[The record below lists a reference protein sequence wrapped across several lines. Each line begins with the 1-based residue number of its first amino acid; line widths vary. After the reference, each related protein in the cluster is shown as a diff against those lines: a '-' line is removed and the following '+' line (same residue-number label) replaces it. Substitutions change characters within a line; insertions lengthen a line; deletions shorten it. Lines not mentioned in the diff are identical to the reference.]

1 MRTIFIFAGMAFC
14 LGLAEFVMIGMTPAL
29 ATGLD
34 TDIEQIGDIVGLYGL
49 ACAVATPIIALTTS
63 RMQRRRLFIVLAL
76 VFNGGNLLS
85 VLAMGYMNLAVSRM
99 MAACTSGPLLAI
111 MLTIVPNIV
120 CEQRRAM
127 GIAIVLGGFT
137 LASVIG
143 IPLAHVLADM
153 LGWKSVYVLVLVL
166 GAGATI
172 LAERSLVEPKAPR
185 NNAGI
190 RAQLRLIVDPRVLLN
205 ALMILLGAAGVY
217 VLYTYLTPYL
227 EDTLGLEAQAA
238 SAALLA
244 IGIAGAASNFLS
256 GVVAN
261 RFGRISLP
269 IIYLMIAVLLG
280 GSTVLVHHPMIAVIA
295 VFFAC
300 LLMYVMNS
308 IVQLIFLDVAAS
320 DCPQAATLA
329 SSLHPTAFN
338 AGIALGSFVGGVVVG
353 DLGLFATGAVGG
365 ALALVA
371 AVCAVALLRVLG
383 AKSASR
389 ARGVYSS

>member
-1 MRTIFIFAGMAFC
+1 MRIIFIFAGMAFC
-14 LGLAEFVMIGMTPAL
+14 LGLAEFVMIGMTPVL

-34 TDIEQIGDIVGLYGL
+34 TDIEQIGDIIGLYGL

-166 GAGATI
+166 GAGASI
-172 LAERSLVEPKAPR
+172 LAERSLVELKAPR

-269 IIYLMIAVLLG
+269 IIYLMIAALLG
-280 GSTVLVHHPMIAVIA
+280 GSTVLAHHPMIAVITIL
-295 VFFAC
+295 FAC

-338 AGIALGSFVGGVVVG
+338 AGIALGSFVGGVVVS

-383 AKSASR
+383 AK
-389 ARGVYSS
+389 ARFARP

>member
-1 MRTIFIFAGMAFC
+1 MRIIFIFAGMAFC
-14 LGLAEFVMIGMTPAL
+14 LGLAEFVMIGMTPVL

-34 TDIEQIGDIVGLYGL
+34 TDIEQIGDIIGLYGL

-166 GAGATI
+166 GAGASI
-172 LAERSLVEPKAPR
+172 LAERSLVELKAPR

-205 ALMILLGAAGVY
+205 ALMILLGAAGAY

-269 IIYLMIAVLLG
+269 IIYLMIAALLG
-280 GSTVLVHHPMIAVIA
+280 GSTVLAHHPMIAVITIL
-295 VFFAC
+295 FAC

-338 AGIALGSFVGGVVVG
+338 AGIALGSFVGGVVVS

-383 AKSASR
+383 AK
-389 ARGVYSS
+389 ARFARP

>member
-1 MRTIFIFAGMAFC
+1 MRIIFIFAGMAFC

-34 TDIEQIGDIVGLYGL
+34 TDIEQIGDIIGLYGL

-63 RMQRRRLFIVLAL
+63 RMQRRHLFIALAL
-76 VFNGGNLLS
+76 VFNVGNLLS
-85 VLAMGYMNLAVSRM
+85 VFAMGYMGLAASRM
-99 MAACTSGPLLAI
+99 MAACTSGSLLAI
-111 MLTIVPNIV
+111 MLALMPSIV

-166 GAGATI
+166 GAGASI
-172 LAERSLVEPKAPR
+172 LAERFLVEPKAPR

-269 IIYLMIAVLLG
+269 IIYLMIAALLG
-280 GSTVLVHHPMIAVIA
+280 GSTVLAHHPMIAVITIL
-295 VFFAC
+295 FAC

-338 AGIALGSFVGGVVVG
+338 AGIALGSFVGGVVVS
-353 DLGLFATGAVGG
+353 DFGLFATGAVGG

-383 AKSASR
+383 AK
-389 ARGVYSS
+389 ARFAHP

>member
-49 ACAVATPIIALTTS
+49 ACAVATPVIALTTS
-63 RMQRRRLFIVLAL
+63 RMQRRRLFIALAL
-76 VFNGGNLLS
+76 VFNVGNLLS
-85 VLAMGYMNLAVSRM
+85 VLAMGYMSLAASRM

-166 GAGATI
+166 GVGASI

-185 NNAGI
+185 NNTGI

-227 EDTLGLEAQAA
+227 EDALGLEAQAA

-244 IGIAGAASNFLS
+244 IGVAGAASNFLS
-256 GVVAN
+256 GLVAN
-261 RFGRISLP
+261 RFGKISLP
-269 IIYLMIAVLLG
+269 IIYLMIAALLG

-389 ARGVYSS
+389 ARGVYSP

>member
-1 MRTIFIFAGMAFC
+1 MRIIFIFAGMAFC
-14 LGLAEFVMIGMTPAL
+14 LGLAEFVMIGMTPVL

-76 VFNGGNLLS
+76 VFNAGNLLS

-143 IPLAHVLADM
+143 IPIAHVLADM
-153 LGWKSVYVLVLVL
+153 FGWKSVYVLVLVL
-166 GAGATI
+166 GAGASI
-172 LAERSLVEPKAPR
+172 LAERSLVEPKASR
-185 NNAGI
+185 NNTGI

-227 EDTLGLEAQAA
+227 EDALGLEAQAA

-244 IGIAGAASNFLS
+244 IGVAGAASNFLS

-261 RFGRISLP
+261 RFGKISLP
-269 IIYLMIAVLLG
+269 IIYLTIAALLG

-338 AGIALGSFVGGVVVG
+338 AGIALGSFVGGVVVS

-383 AKSASR
+383 AK
-389 ARGVYSS
+389 ARFAHP

>member
-1 MRTIFIFAGMAFC
+1 MHTIFVFAGMAFC

-63 RMQRRRLFIVLAL
+63 RMQRRRLFIALAL

-166 GAGATI
+166 GAGASI

-185 NNAGI
+185 NNTGI

-227 EDTLGLEAQAA
+227 EDALGLEVQAA

-261 RFGRISLP
+261 RFGKISLP
-269 IIYLMIAVLLG
+269 IIYLMIAALLS
-280 GSTVLVHHPMIAVIA
+280 GSTVLAHHPMIAVITI
-295 VFFAC
+295 FFAC

-338 AGIALGSFVGGVVVG
+338 AGIALGSFVGGVVVS

-383 AKSASR
+383 AK
-389 ARGVYSS
+389 ARFAHP

>member
-1 MRTIFIFAGMAFC
+1 MRIIFIFAGMAFC
-14 LGLAEFVMIGMTPAL
+14 LGLAEFVMIGMTPVL

-34 TDIEQIGDIVGLYGL
+34 TDIEQIGDIIGLYGL

-85 VLAMGYMNLAVSRM
+85 VLAMGYMSLAASRM

-166 GAGATI
+166 GAGASI
-172 LAERSLVEPKAPR
+172 LAERSLVELKAPR

-227 EDTLGLEAQAA
+227 EDALGLEAQAA

-256 GVVAN
+256 GLVAN
-261 RFGRISLP
+261 RFGKISLP
-269 IIYLMIAVLLG
+269 IIYLMIAALLG
-280 GSTVLVHHPMIAVIA
+280 GSTVLAHHPMIAVIA
-295 VFFAC
+295 IFFAC

-371 AVCAVALLRVLG
+371 AVCAVALLHVLG
-383 AKSASR
+383 AKTRSTHP
-389 ARGVYSS
+389 

>member
-76 VFNGGNLLS
+76 VFNAGNLLS

-143 IPLAHVLADM
+143 IPIAHVLADM
-153 LGWKSVYVLVLVL
+153 FGWKSVYVLVLVL
-166 GAGATI
+166 GAGASI
-172 LAERSLVEPKAPR
+172 LAERSLVEPKASR
-185 NNAGI
+185 NNTGI

-227 EDTLGLEAQAA
+227 EDALGLEAQAA

-244 IGIAGAASNFLS
+244 IGVAGAASNFLS

-261 RFGRISLP
+261 RFGKISLP
-269 IIYLMIAVLLG
+269 IIYLTIAALLG

-338 AGIALGSFVGGVVVG
+338 AGIALGSFVGGVVVS

-383 AKSASR
+383 AK
-389 ARGVYSS
+389 ARFAHP